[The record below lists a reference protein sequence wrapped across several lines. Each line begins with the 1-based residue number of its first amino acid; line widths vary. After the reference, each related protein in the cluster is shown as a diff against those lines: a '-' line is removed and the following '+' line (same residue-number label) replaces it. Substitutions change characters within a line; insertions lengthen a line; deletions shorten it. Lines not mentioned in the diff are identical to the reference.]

1 MYNTQKHQNQTRTR
15 SNKIKL
21 NEITKRL
28 AKTEKK
34 KRRNKM
40 SQLSKRNKGA
50 TFGGLKN
57 RDLEKMQMGDRK
69 FRFFYLFVGF
79 DCDSEESLFRFCLSP
94 SCFVLVFMF
103 LVLIN

>member
-1 MYNTQKHQNQTRTR
+1 MCNTQKHQNQTRTR
-15 SNKIKL
+15 SNIIKL

-40 SQLSKRNKGA
+40 SQLSKRNKGV

-69 FRFFYLFVGF
+69 FRFFIYL
-79 DCDSEESLFRFCLSP
+79 
-94 SCFVLVFMF
+94 
-103 LVLIN
+103 